1 MHQTLMDEIAA
12 KRRRLLDWMANRG
25 LEAVYLSRVSNFAW
39 LTGGLEPVV
48 MLSSD
53 RAEAGLL
60 ITPERSYVVC
70 NSIEHPRLRD
80 EDRLEYQ
87 GYAFHVSPWHDGWPE
102 FGTLVRGRTWAAD
115 WPLPSSQDLSAEI
128 SRLHFQ
134 LLPQEVERYRI
145 LGLATASALER
156 AARQV
161 RPGMSEMEIAGRLA
175 AEAMKQSV
183 TPTLLLVGADDR
195 VFRYRHPIPTT
206 RALESYAMLVI
217 CGRRWGL
224 VASATRLVH
233 FGRPSKELRL
243 KQEACAVV
251 DATFNV
257 ATRVGALVSEVFAR
271 GALAYQEVGFPEEWR
286 RHNQGGAA
294 GYESRDYEGT
304 PACQEVVLAEQAFAW
319 NPSIAGV
326 KSEDTV
332 LVHTRGLEFLTS
344 TRDWPTLRISVDG
357 LEVERPAI
365 LVR

>member
-1 MHQTLMDEIAA
+1 MDELAA

-25 LEAVYLSRVSNFAW
+25 LEAVFLTRVANFAW

-60 ITPERSYVVC
+60 ITPRQSYAVC
-70 NSIEHPRLRD
+70 NSIEYPRLRD
-80 EDRLEYQ
+80 EDRMEAQ
-87 GYAFHVSPWHDGWPE
+87 GYSFHVSPWHEGMPE
-102 FGTLVRGRTWAAD
+102 FATLIGDRPWAAD
-115 WPLPSSQDLSAEI
+115 WPLPGSQDLSAEI
-128 SRLHFQ
+128 ARLRFQ
-134 LLPQEVERYRI
+134 LLPQEVERYRR
-145 LGLATASALER
+145 LGQATGSALER

-175 AEAMKQSV
+175 AEAMKQDV

-195 VFRYRHPIPTT
+195 VFRYRHPIPTS
-206 RALESYAMLVI
+206 RAVKAYAMLVL

-224 VASATRLVH
+224 IASATRLVH
-233 FGRPSKELRL
+233 FGKLSDELL
-243 KQEACAVV
+243 HKQEACAMV

-257 ATRVGALVSEVFAR
+257 ATGVGAIVSEIFACASR
-271 GALAYQEVGFPEEWR
+271 AYSEAGFPDEWK

-304 PACQEVVLAEQAFAW
+304 PTCREIVQAEQGFAW
-319 NPSIAGV
+319 NPSIEGV
-326 KSEDTV
+326 KSEDTI
-332 LVHTRGLEFLTS
+332 LAHTEGIEFLTS
-344 TRDWPTLRISVDG
+344 TEDWPTLPVSVDG
-357 LEVERPAI
+357 YKLERPAI

>member
-1 MHQTLMDEIAA
+1 MDELTA
-12 KRRRLLDWMANRG
+12 KRHRLLTWMANRG
-25 LEAVYLSRVSNFAW
+25 LEAVYLTRVSNFAW

-60 ITPERSYVVC
+60 ITPERSFVVC

-80 EDRLEYQ
+80 EDRLEDQ
-87 GYAFHVSPWHDGWPE
+87 GYAFHVSPWYEGAPE
-102 FGTLVRGRTWAAD
+102 FGTLVRGRRWAAD
-115 WPLPSSQDLSAEI
+115 WPLPGGSDCSAEI
-128 SRLHFQ
+128 ARLRFE
-134 LLPQEVERYRI
+134 LLPEEAERYRR
-145 LGLATASALER
+145 LGLATGLAIER

-161 RPGMSEMEIAGRLA
+161 RPDMSEMEIAGCIA
-175 AEAMKQSV
+175 AEAMREGV
-183 TPTLLLVGADDR
+183 TPTLLLVGADER
-195 VFRYRHPIPTT
+195 VFRYRHPIPTS
-206 RALESYAMLVI
+206 RALESYAMLVL

-233 FGRPSKELRL
+233 FGRLNPELQA
-243 KQEACAVV
+243 KQEACAFV

-257 ATRVGALVSEVFAR
+257 STVVGAAVSQVFAQ
-271 GALAYQEVGFPEEWR
+271 AVKAYQDVGFPEEWR

-304 PACQEVVLAEQAFAW
+304 PACPETVLAEQGFAW

-332 LVHTRGLEFLTS
+332 LVHAYGVEFLT
-344 TRDWPTLRISVDG
+344 TTGDWPTVHVSVAGQELD
-357 LEVERPAI
+357 RPAI
-365 LVR
+365 LTC